1 MSWQILFPAFIL
13 GVISSFHCIG
23 MCGPI
28 AFALPIQSFSI
39 NKKLI
44 GLVLYNIGRIAAY
57 SLLGLIFGLSG
68 RAFFLGGWQQIF
80 SIVLGS
86 FILII
91 LIVNLVTNKTVGIH
105 FLNRFQQNLQKI
117 MAAYIGRQQL
127 YGIFMIGFAN
137 GFLPCGMVYLAIA
150 GALGTGSVQ
159 GGILFMLL
167 FGLGTIPL
175 MLSVTWFGLV
185 INISIRNIVRKIT
198 PYFIA
203 FIGVM
208 LILRGLNLNIPY
220 VSPLLESTSGKI
232 VPCH

>member
-13 GVISSFHCIG
+13 GIISSFHCIG

-28 AFALPIQSFSI
+28 AFALPIQSFSD
-39 NKKLI
+39 NKKLY
-44 GLVLYNIGRIAAY
+44 GLILYNAGRIAAY

-68 RAFFLGGWQQIF
+68 RAFFMGGWQQIF

-91 LIVNLVTNKTVGIH
+91 LFVNLVTNKTVGIH

-175 MLSVTWFGLV
+175 MLSVTWFGIV
-185 INISIRNIVRKIT
+185 INLNIRNIVRKVT
-198 PYFIA
+198 PFFIA

-220 VSPLLESTSGKI
+220 LSPLLESTSGKI

>member
-13 GVISSFHCIG
+13 GIISSFHCIG

-28 AFALPIQSFSI
+28 AFALPIQSFSD
-39 NKKLI
+39 NKKLY
-44 GLVLYNIGRIAAY
+44 GLILYNAGRIAAY

-68 RAFFLGGWQQIF
+68 RAFFMGGWQQIF

-91 LIVNLVTNKTVGIH
+91 LFVNLVTNKTVGIH
-105 FLNRFQQNLQKI
+105 FLKRFQQNLQKI
-117 MAAYIGRQQL
+117 MAAYISRQQL

-175 MLSVTWFGLV
+175 MLSVTWFGIV
-185 INISIRNIVRKIT
+185 INLNIRNIVRKVT
-198 PYFIA
+198 PFFIA

-220 VSPLLESTSGKI
+220 LSPLLESTSGKI

>member
-13 GVISSFHCIG
+13 GIISSFHCIG

-28 AFALPIQSFSI
+28 AFALPIQSFSD
-39 NKKLI
+39 NKKLY
-44 GLVLYNIGRIAAY
+44 GLILYNAGRIAAY

-68 RAFFLGGWQQIF
+68 RAFFMGGWQQIF

-91 LIVNLVTNKTVGIH
+91 LSVNLVTNKTVGIH

-175 MLSVTWFGLV
+175 MLSVTWFGIV
-185 INISIRNIVRKIT
+185 VNISIRNMVRKVT
-198 PYFIA
+198 PFFIA

-220 VSPLLESTSGKI
+220 LSPLLESTSGKI